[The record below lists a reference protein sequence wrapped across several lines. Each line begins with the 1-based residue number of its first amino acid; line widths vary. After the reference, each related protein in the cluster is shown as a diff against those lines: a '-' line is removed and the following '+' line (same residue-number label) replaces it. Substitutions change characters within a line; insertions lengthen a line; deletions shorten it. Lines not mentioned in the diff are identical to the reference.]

1 MDVYDSDTH
10 RVRNDKGVFN
20 LFNNLTNSIHWV
32 FTVSIA
38 VVLLV
43 IPNTG
48 MPRDKTCDI
57 PVATIEKWNTHLL
70 SAPVVPI
77 PKVDDVVVPS
87 NSTSEV
93 RPTNSPLAVRYVT
106 SDAKPIVIKKWTG
119 GEPMDQI
126 ELLKTI
132 SAVFQRLPH
141 IKSSAGLKLLVVETM
156 AVESELGRNPV
167 PYKGAYGSAQMQLST
182 AKYLMKWTK
191 EKHSDV
197 YKSIMSFYDRN
208 LSLKDNLA
216 RNVPYQIAM
225 CITYYWHREPN
236 LYAKVDTRLSRGKL
250 WKSEYNTSKG
260 VGTVEKYLQRT
271 SHIEVASLF
280 VKS

>member
-1 MDVYDSDTH
+1 MYDSDTH
-10 RVRNDKGVFN
+10 RTWNDKGVFN

-32 FTVSIA
+32 FTVLIA
-38 VVLLV
+38 VMLLV

-57 PVATIEKWNTHLL
+57 SVATIEKWNTHLL
-70 SAPVVPI
+70 SAPEVPI
-77 PKVDDVVVPS
+77 PRVDDVVVPS
-87 NSTSEV
+87 NSTSDI
-93 RPTNSPLAVRYVT
+93 RPTSSPLAVRYVT
-106 SDAKPIVIKKWTG
+106 SSDKPIAIKKWTG
-119 GEPMDQI
+119 GEPMDQVK
-126 ELLKTI
+126 LLQTI

-141 IKSSAGLKLLVVETM
+141 IKSSTGLKLLVVETM
-156 AVESELGRNPV
+156 AAESELGRNPT
-167 PYKGAYGSAQMQLST
+167 PYKGAYGSAQMQLTT

-197 YKSIMSFYDRN
+197 YKSIMGFYDRQ

-216 RNVPYQIAM
+216 RNVPFQIAM

-236 LYAKVDTRLSRGKL
+236 LYAKVDTRLDRGKL
-250 WKSEYNTSKG
+250 WKAEYNTYKG

-271 SHIEVASLF
+271 STIEVASLF
-280 VKS
+280 IKS